1 MTASEPPPVELACE
15 VRALAEDLHPRLH
28 PVSVRVR
35 LAGTGPALASCE
47 VWTGDGD
54 ALLAHRADLSAA
66 VGHTMFDLERALVA
80 AGYVYDLTPDG
91 RPKWRFDAN
100 HSGLYTLD
108 IVRPW

>member
-1 MTASEPPPVELACE
+1 MTGSPPPVELLRE

-35 LAGTGPALASCE
+35 LSGSGPALASCE

-54 ALLAHRADLSAA
+54 ALLAHRADLPAA
-66 VGHTMFDLERALVA
+66 VGATMLDLERALVI

-91 RPKWRFDAN
+91 RPKYRYDN
-100 HSGLYTLD
+100 RGGLYTLD
-108 IVRPW
+108 VTRPW